1 MRNLKIIQSKLAI
14 AVILWGW
21 LLFAAWISY
30 DYVQYGNN
38 VFIHIFKGHQDTKE
52 ITFNVMIILV
62 PFIYTILGIMV
73 NERLKLL
80 NKLQEFEKYRSLALV
95 DDLTSL
101 FNRRGFSLLAGQQI
115 KLSDRQQKGMLLV
128 YVDLDGLKQLNDKY
142 GHQEGDMALITV
154 AKILKDTFRESDIIA
169 RIGGDE
175 FVILAIEAS
184 LAVSDILA
192 SRLQDNIQHY
202 NTITKHPY
210 KLSLSVGFSYYDP
223 ENPHSIEEL
232 IAEADRY
239 MYEEKQGR
247 QLEQMLD
254 TD

>member
-1 MRNLKIIQSKLAI
+1 MLNLKIIQSKLAI

-21 LLFAAWISY
+21 LLLAAWISY

-38 VFIHIFKGHQDTKE
+38 VFIHIFKGPPDIKE

-62 PFIYTILGIMV
+62 PFVYTVLGIMV

-95 DDLTSL
+95 DDLTNL

-142 GHQEGDMALITV
+142 GHKEGDMALID
-154 AKILKDTFRESDIIA
+154 AANILKETFRKSDIIA

-175 FVILAIEAS
+175 FVILAIETS
-184 LAVSDILA
+184 WAVRDILA
-192 SRLQDNIQHY
+192 FRLQENVRHH
-202 NTITKHPY
+202 NAVTKHPY
-210 KLSLSVGFSYYDP
+210 KLSLSVGFSNYDP
-223 ENPHSIEEL
+223 ENPRSIEEL

-247 QLEQMLD
+247 QSEQMLNIE
-254 TD
+254 